1 MSENSQDFDEH
12 VEKEVQR
19 RVARQVKAANEEI
32 EELKAK
38 ISEREDQIAVQNAE
52 LFKIGSAPRFFG
64 VLIQEN
70 KVVER
75 KSFQADDEVY
85 VVDRSSPHYRKG
97 GKIIRRADDTVVGD
111 SGDVMVR
118 LYDGH
123 VANFLVGGEDV
134 LPQIRLTSKEDGT
147 FAVAAADGKL
157 WQIHSAPELNLQTGE
172 TILVNSTTKQ
182 IVGKFG
188 QLATGGIA
196 QVISVAGVNIEI
208 DIKGEIRSVLN
219 TGLALERGDR
229 VVLDSSNSVAVKK
242 LERSSTSRYQL
253 TSEKLI
259 TWDDIGGLEDAKRL
273 CREAVELPFE
283 QPEICAYY
291 GKEDA
296 RGLLF
301 FGPPGNGKTLL
312 AQAVASSVALRHGR
326 QTMNEGYIYVK
337 SPEILNKYIGN
348 TEAEIREL
356 FERARRFYR
365 KYGFKAVLAFDEF
378 DAIAPQRGSRRSSDI
393 SDTIVPMF
401 LGEMDGIDSDQT
413 KANPI
418 VIVMTNRVDVLDPAI
433 VRPGRF
439 STRIKIDRPDSNT
452 ALNILKIHARG
463 VPFEKEGH
471 RDATLAII
479 TQDLF
484 SKTRLLYRINNEHD
498 FTLGDCVSGA
508 MLQSVVEIAKSN
520 AMQRDIV
527 SKTKTGIT
535 TADGQAAVNMM
546 YKQQFGMNHSYDL
559 HDFAE
564 KLGIQPQDMKYDRCY
579 GAA

>member
-1 MSENSQDFDEH
+1 MSENSQDFSEH

-38 ISEREDQIAVQNAE
+38 IAEREDQIAVQNAE

-75 KSFQADDEVY
+75 KSFQVDDEVY

-97 GKIIRRADDTVVGD
+97 GKVIRRADDTVVGD

-118 LYDGH
+118 LYDGE
-123 VANFLVGGEDV
+123 VANFHVGDENI

-172 TILVNSTTKQ
+172 TILVNSSTKQ

-196 QVISVAGVNIEI
+196 QVISVAGVNIEV
-208 DIKGEIRSVLN
+208 DIKGEVRSVLN
-219 TGLALERGDR
+219 TGLTLERGDR
-229 VVLDSSNSVAVKK
+229 VVLDSSNSVAIKK
-242 LERSSTSRYQL
+242 LERSSTTRYQL

-273 CREAVELPFE
+273 CREAIELPFE

-312 AQAVASSVALRHGR
+312 AQAVASSIASRHGR
-326 QTMNEGYIYVK
+326 QTRNEGYIYVK

-356 FERARRFYR
+356 FERGRRFYR
-365 KYGFKAVLAFDEF
+365 EHGFKAVLAFDEF

-520 AMQRDIV
+520 ALQRDIAN
-527 SKTKTGIT
+527 KTKTGIT